1 MDLQEWDK
9 IVAIGTSIWFVWF
22 VIETLAFDY
31 DTFCFW
37 PIEETVLCIN
47 EPVIELNQML
57 EGWSEKISMLILGFF
72 VFDLGYKAGKKGWK
86 NCIHDREFI
95 FDVIITI
102 PFFWLLEPWEF
113 LRTLRILKVIK
124 VVLKIYKGTK
134 KSKNLRTRK

>member
-37 PIEETVLCIN
+37 PLEETVLCIN

-72 VFDLGYKAGKKGWK
+72 VFDLGYKAGKKGWS

-113 LRTLRILKVIK
+113 MRTLRILKVIK
-124 VVLKIYKGTK
+124 VIMKIYKGTK
-134 KSKNLRTRK
+134 KGKNLKTKK